1 MHEQADEHSL
11 QTIANKALLRL
22 LGYPAHTLYALFCCS
37 AAVELEPQQSFS
49 QYLHQ
54 LVHLQNFGTNST
66 LALEK
71 VRYLLWSGIG
81 CLLDELIRNVWIDNK
96 LVFA

>member
-54 LVHLQNFGTNST
+54 LVHLQKF
-66 LALEK
+66 
-71 VRYLLWSGIG
+71 W
-81 CLLDELIRNVWIDNK
+81 NK
-96 LVFA
+96 LYPCTRKGQISSLVRHWMPFR